1 MKKPKMP
8 IRRKLLILT
17 AALSAALALSAFFVS
32 YRMFTE
38 KSEEDAVARCK
49 AAAEGADEA
58 INAEYEGFVSVCV
71 QKMGAVYYEN
81 RDLLESV
88 ADPERSFA
96 SYEEREKFY
105 KDLTSEIFPPEGAF
119 GLSYQTLVFTQNY
132 KWLVRNMELLK
143 STESLDAGYI
153 FFYDAERDNAVFL
166 ADTTSDGSLSYHFP
180 CSIEKPGEKL
190 KEFLASGQETGSF
203 FENGA
208 WSSVKRIKDT
218 DGGESGDC
226 AYIIYSQTNARFAES
241 RKWFALTTLFI
252 MLGAAAVFAVFY
264 LFFADILIVRSVKR
278 LTRAAAEFTENIENG
293 GSPEPVPVN
302 LKTSDELSTLSEKL
316 DSMQYAIADYAKS
329 LTEKTAAEEKM
340 RAELELASLIQ
351 SEALPKQRLV
361 HCGVSV
367 SPFLRPAK
375 EVGGD
380 FFDYFPLDEDRLF
393 FYISDVS
400 GKGVPAALFMMRAK
414 EMIKAG
420 ARSHGDLASLVRRL
434 NNELCA
440 GNAESLF
447 ITAFFGIINVRTGE
461 TEYLRA
467 GQEQPFL
474 RRAGEVKKIAEES
487 NFLIGSFENME
498 YSSGSIKLL
507 PGDSLLLYTDGLNEG
522 INTAQEEFGYDRI
535 AKAFANAGAD
545 ALPEIYAGLCEFT
558 AGAERFDDVTM
569 LLLSVA
575 EETVFALEDP
585 GFESIS
591 RVIDGVCGPASR
603 FGEEYAAEL
612 GIIIDELMNNCVS
625 YAFENASGKPELCVT
640 ARFFPG
646 ETRLIISDNGTP
658 FDPLRDAPEAPDLAE
673 GELPVG
679 GVGIKLVKNLCDG
692 MEYSRRDGKNVLTV
706 IKKAKQPENE

>member
-241 RKWFALTTLFI
+241 
-252 MLGAAAVFAVFY
+252 
-264 LFFADILIVRSVKR
+264 
-278 LTRAAAEFTENIENG
+278 
-293 GSPEPVPVN
+293 
-302 LKTSDELSTLSEKL
+302 
-316 DSMQYAIADYAKS
+316 
-329 LTEKTAAEEKM
+329 
-340 RAELELASLIQ
+340 
-351 SEALPKQRLV
+351 
-361 HCGVSV
+361 
-367 SPFLRPAK
+367 
-375 EVGGD
+375 
-380 FFDYFPLDEDRLF
+380 
-393 FYISDVS
+393 
-400 GKGVPAALFMMRAK
+400 
-414 EMIKAG
+414 
-420 ARSHGDLASLVRRL
+420 
-434 NNELCA
+434 
-440 GNAESLF
+440 
-447 ITAFFGIINVRTGE
+447 
-461 TEYLRA
+461 
-467 GQEQPFL
+467 
-474 RRAGEVKKIAEES
+474 
-487 NFLIGSFENME
+487 
-498 YSSGSIKLL
+498 
-507 PGDSLLLYTDGLNEG
+507 
-522 INTAQEEFGYDRI
+522 
-535 AKAFANAGAD
+535 
-545 ALPEIYAGLCEFT
+545 
-558 AGAERFDDVTM
+558 
-569 LLLSVA
+569 
-575 EETVFALEDP
+575 
-585 GFESIS
+585 
-591 RVIDGVCGPASR
+591 
-603 FGEEYAAEL
+603 
-612 GIIIDELMNNCVS
+612 
-625 YAFENASGKPELCVT
+625 
-640 ARFFPG
+640 
-646 ETRLIISDNGTP
+646 
-658 FDPLRDAPEAPDLAE
+658 
-673 GELPVG
+673 
-679 GVGIKLVKNLCDG
+679 
-692 MEYSRRDGKNVLTV
+692 
-706 IKKAKQPENE
+706 